1 MSDFYHL
8 CFVVQDI
15 KRAIGDLSRTLR
27 LTWSPVHDGQLGH

>member
-15 KRAIGDLSRTLR
+15 EQATGDLSRAR
-27 LTWSPVHDGQLGH
+27 SDVEPGA